1 MITLLQSIVDT
12 VTSLVGFVI
21 HSVESLINL
30 IAHIPSYVSFLTV
43 SIGYLP
49 TIVMP
54 FCIASISI
62 YVVFLLVNR
71 STNG

>member
-1 MITLLQSIVDT
+1 MISLLQSIVDT
-12 VTSLVGFVI
+12 ITSLIGFVI
-21 HSVESLINL
+21 HSIESLINL

-62 YVVFLLVNR
+62 YVIFLVINR
-71 STNG
+71 STN

>member
-1 MITLLQSIVDT
+1 MIRLLQSIVDT
-12 VTSLVGFVI
+12 ITSLIGFVI

-43 SIGYLP
+43 SVGYLP

-54 FCIASISI
+54 FCIASVSI
-62 YVVFLLVNR
+62 YVVYLVLGRN
-71 STNG
+71 